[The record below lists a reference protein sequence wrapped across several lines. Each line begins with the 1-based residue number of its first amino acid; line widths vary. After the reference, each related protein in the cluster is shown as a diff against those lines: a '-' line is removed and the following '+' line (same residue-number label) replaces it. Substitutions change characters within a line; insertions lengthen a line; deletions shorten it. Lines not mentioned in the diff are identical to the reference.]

1 MDRLGKVHLNGLRAV
16 EAVARR
22 GSLQKAADELGVS
35 ASAVSQLVNRAE
47 KQVGRPVFE
56 RTRTGLVP
64 TEFGRRFCERLGAA
78 FRELSGAMALAE
90 DAADNRLVVSVAPA
104 FAARWLVPR
113 LSRFY
118 TAHPE
123 ITLRIEA
130 STHIAD
136 LDRSDIDVAIRM
148 GDGHWPGV
156 RAELLFAQRIFPVCA
171 PDIARR
177 LKRVEDLAK
186 EWVIRE
192 EYGMVEWERWFARA
206 GVKGVE
212 PPQGASFTDPNLC
225 LEAAI
230 GGQGVMLASQLL
242 AADALADGRL
252 VAPFGITADSGLGY
266 FVATS
271 AAKKQSRKVAAFK
284 SWLEE
289 EAAKTPQFGEGPVSA
304 GKPPARRPPA

>member
-16 EAVARR
+16 ETVARR

-35 ASAVSQLVNRAE
+35 PSAVSQLINRAE
-47 KQVGRPVFE
+47 KQIGRLVFE

-64 TEFGRRFCERLGAA
+64 TEFGRRFSERLTAA

-123 ITLRIEA
+123 IILRIEA
-130 STHIAD
+130 STQIAD

-171 PDIARR
+171 PVIAAR
-177 LKRVEDLAK
+177 LKQVEDLQR

-192 EYGMVEWERWFARA
+192 EAGMVDWNRWFAQA
-206 GVKGVE
+206 GVEGVT
-212 PPQGASFTDPNLC
+212 PLMGASFTDPNLC

-266 FVATS
+266 YVATS
-271 AAKKQSRKVAAFK
+271 AAKKPNRKVTAFK
-284 SWLEE
+284 RWLEE
-289 EAAKTPQFGEGPVSA
+289 EAEKTPQFGAGPVSDQ
-304 GKPPARRPPA
+304 KPPARRSPA

>member
-1 MDRLGKVHLNGLRAV
+1 M
-16 EAVARR
+16 
-22 GSLQKAADELGVS
+22 SP
-35 ASAVSQLVNRAE
+35 SAVSQLVNRAE
-47 KQVGRPVFE
+47 KQIGRPVFE

-64 TEFGRRFCERLGAA
+64 TEFGRRFCERLTAA

-118 TAHPE
+118 AAHPE
-123 ITLRIEA
+123 IMLRIDA
-130 STHIAD
+130 STKLAD

-148 GDGHWPGV
+148 GDGDWPGV

-171 PDIARR
+171 PVIAAR
-177 LKRVEDLAK
+177 LKRVEDLSH

-192 EYGMVEWERWFARA
+192 ENGMVEWARWFAQA
-206 GVKGVE
+206 GVEGVT
-212 PPQGASFTDPNLC
+212 PLMGASFTDPNLC

-252 VAPFGITADSGLGY
+252 VAPFGVTADSGLGY
-266 FVATS
+266 YVATS
-271 AAKKQSRKVAAFK
+271 AAKKPSRKVTAFK
-284 SWLEE
+284 RWLEA
-289 EAAKTPQFGEGPVSA
+289 EAEKTPQFGAKA
-304 GKPPARRPPA
+304 GQRPETACS

>member
-1 MDRLGKVHLNGLRAV
+1 VDRLGKVHLNGLRAI
-16 EAVARR
+16 ETVARL

-35 ASAVSQLVNRAE
+35 PSAVSQLVNRAE
-47 KQVGRPVFE
+47 KQIGRPVFE
-56 RTRTGLVP
+56 RTRTGLVL
-64 TEFGRRFCERLGAA
+64 TEFGRRFCERLTAA

-123 ITLRIEA
+123 IMLRIDA
-130 STHIAD
+130 STKLAD
-136 LDRSDIDVAIRM
+136 LDRSDVDLAIRM
-148 GDGHWPGV
+148 GDGNWPGV
-156 RAELLFAQRIFPVCA
+156 RGELLFAQRIFPVCA
-171 PDIARR
+171 PAIAVR
-177 LKRVEDLAK
+177 LKRVEDLQN
-186 EWVIRE
+186 EWAIRE
-192 EYGMVEWERWFARA
+192 EYGMVEWARWFAQA
-206 GVKGVE
+206 GVTGVT
-212 PPQGASFTDPNLC
+212 PLMGASFTDPNLC

-266 FVATS
+266 YVATS
-271 AAKKQSRKVAAFK
+271 AAKKPNRKVTAFK
-284 SWLEE
+284 NWLAE
-289 EAAKTPQFGEGPVSA
+289 EAEKTPQFGA
-304 GKPPARRPPA
+304 KAA

>member
-1 MDRLGKVHLNGLRAV
+1 MHLNGLRAI
-16 EAVARR
+16 ETVARL
-22 GSLQKAADELGVS
+22 GTLQKAADELGVS
-35 ASAVSQLVNRAE
+35 PSAVSQLVNRAE
-47 KQVGRPVFE
+47 KQIGRPVFE

-64 TEFGRRFCERLGAA
+64 TEFGQRFCERLTAA

-90 DAADNRLVVSVAPA
+90 DDAGNRLVVSVAPA

-123 ITLRIEA
+123 IMLRIDA
-130 STHIAD
+130 STQIAD

-148 GDGHWPGV
+148 GGGNWPGV
-156 RAELLFAQRIFPVCA
+156 KAELLFAQRIFPVCA
-171 PDIARR
+171 PVIAAR
-177 LKRVEDLAK
+177 LKRIEDLQH

-192 EYGMVEWERWFARA
+192 EHGMVEWKRWFAQA
-206 GVKGVE
+206 GVEGVT
-212 PPQGASFTDPNLC
+212 PQMGASFTDPNLC

-266 FVATS
+266 YVATS
-271 AAKKQSRKVAAFK
+271 AAKKQGRKVTAFK
-284 SWLEE
+284 HWLEE
-289 EAAKTPQFGEGPVSA
+289 EAEKTPQFGAGPVS
-304 GKPPARRPPA
+304 GPKSPARKSPA

>member
-1 MDRLGKVHLNGLRAV
+1 VHLNGLRAI
-16 EAVARR
+16 ESVARP

-47 KQVGRPVFE
+47 KQIARPVFE
-56 RTRTGLVP
+56 RTRTGLLP
-64 TEFGRRFCERLGAA
+64 TEFGKRFSDRLTAA

-118 TAHPE
+118 IAHPE
-123 ITLRIEA
+123 ITLRIDA
-130 STHIAD
+130 STKLAD
-136 LDRSDIDVAIRM
+136 LDHSDVDVAIRM
-148 GDGHWPGV
+148 GDGNWPGV
-156 RAELLFAQRIFPVCA
+156 RADLLFAQRIFPVCA
-171 PDIARR
+171 PDIAAR
-177 LKRVEDLAK
+177 LKRVEDLSN

-192 EYGMVEWERWFARA
+192 EYGMVEWQRWFAQA
-206 GVKGVE
+206 GVSGVT
-212 PPQGASFTDPNLC
+212 PHMGASFTDPNLC

-252 VAPFGITADSGLGY
+252 VAPFGISADSGLGY
-266 FVATS
+266 YVATS
-271 AAKKQSRKVAAFK
+271 AAKKLNRKVKAFA
-284 SWLEE
+284 SWLAE
-289 EAAKTPQFGEGPVSA
+289 EAEKTPQFGAGPVSDP
-304 GKPPARRPPA
+304 KPPARRSRA

>member
-1 MDRLGKVHLNGLRAV
+1 MDRLRKVHLNGLRAI
-16 EAVARR
+16 ETVARL

-35 ASAVSQLVNRAE
+35 PSAVSQLVNRAE
-47 KQVGRPVFE
+47 KQIGRPVFE

-64 TEFGRRFCERLGAA
+64 TEFGKRFCERLTAA

-118 TAHPE
+118 AAHPE
-123 ITLRIEA
+123 ITLRIDA
-130 STHIAD
+130 STKLAD

-148 GDGHWPGV
+148 GEGNWPGV

-171 PDIARR
+171 PDIAAR
-177 LKRVEDLAK
+177 LKRVEDLQN

-192 EYGMVEWERWFARA
+192 ESGMVDWARWFAQA
-206 GVKGVE
+206 GVEGVT
-212 PPQGASFTDPNLC
+212 PQLGASFTDPNLC
-225 LEAAI
+225 LEAVI

-266 FVATS
+266 YVVDFGG
-271 AAKKQSRKVAAFK
+271 
-284 SWLEE
+284 E
-289 EAAKTPQFGEGPVSA
+289 EAGPQGDGVQALAGGGSGEDAAVRGRA
-304 GKPPARRPPA
+304 GQRPEIACS

>member
-1 MDRLGKVHLNGLRAV
+1 MDKLGKVHLNGLRAI
-16 EAVARR
+16 ETVARR

-35 ASAVSQLVNRAE
+35 PSAVSQLINRAE
-47 KQVGRPVFE
+47 KQIGRPVFE

-64 TEFGRRFCERLGAA
+64 TEFGRRFSERLTAA

-118 TAHPE
+118 TTHPE
-123 ITLRIEA
+123 IILRIEA
-130 STHIAD
+130 STQIAD

-171 PDIARR
+171 PVIAAR
-177 LKRVEDLAK
+177 LTRVEDLQH

-192 EYGMVEWERWFARA
+192 EAGMVDWDRWFAQA
-206 GVKGVE
+206 GVEGVT
-212 PPQGASFTDPNLC
+212 PLMGASFTDPNLC

-266 FVATS
+266 YVATS
-271 AAKKQSRKVAAFK
+271 AAKKPNRKVTAFK
-284 SWLEE
+284 GWLEE
-289 EAAKTPQFGEGPVSA
+289 EAEKTPQFGAGPVS
-304 GKPPARRPPA
+304 GPKPPARRVQA

>member
-16 EAVARR
+16 ETVARS
-22 GSLQKAADELGVS
+22 GTLQKAADELGVS
-35 ASAVSQLVNRAE
+35 PSAVSQLVNRAE
-47 KQVGRPVFE
+47 KQIGRRVFD
-56 RTRTGLVP
+56 RMRTGLVP
-64 TEFGRRFCERLGAA
+64 TEFGRRFCERLTAA

-118 TAHPE
+118 AAYPE
-123 ITLRIEA
+123 VMLRIDA
-130 STHIAD
+130 STKLAD
-136 LDRSDIDVAIRM
+136 LDRSDVDLAIRM
-148 GDGHWPGV
+148 GDGDWPDV
-156 RAELLFAQRIFPVCA
+156 NAELLFAQRIFPVCA
-171 PDIARR
+171 PAIAAR
-177 LKRVEDLAK
+177 LKRVEDLSH

-192 EYGMVEWERWFARA
+192 EYGMVEWKRWFVQA
-206 GVKGVE
+206 GVEGVT
-212 PPQGASFTDPNLC
+212 PLMGASFTDPNLC

-252 VAPFGITADSGLGY
+252 VAPFGVTADSGLGY
-266 FVATS
+266 YLVTS
-271 AAKKQSRKVAAFK
+271 AAKKPNRKVTAFK

-289 EAAKTPQFGEGPVSA
+289 EAEKTPQFGAKA
-304 GKPPARRPPA
+304 G